1 MNPLLSRRRLSSD
14 SARVRPLSRRF
25 GYVSAPVSMLNSQR
39 TMQRPVMHRMTN
51 SHAAPRTFAARR
63 SSLCTG

>member
-14 SARVRPLSRRF
+14 SARLRPLSRRF
-25 GYVSAPVSMLNSQR
+25 GYVNAPVSMLNSQR
-39 TMQRPVMHRMTN
+39 TTQRPVMHRMTC
-51 SHAAPRTFAARR
+51 SHAAACAFPAWG